1 MNLISSLRCFSKL
14 LAEDVAMTRLGAP
27 RGWLL
32 RMHYYGRWA
41 ARRHQAAPPES
52 VTLNVRGRRLEMD
65 LSAAYEGA
73 FNGIFLD
80 NEYDCASLVQEP
92 PKRILDLGA
101 NIGMGSLY
109 LSALFS
115 EAQFVCVEPDPRNVP
130 LLERNLRANGVRAQ
144 VMACAVGAKSGES
157 NLRFGDNPTCS
168 ALEAMPIYDRTKLT
182 PVTVRTVP
190 DILALA
196 GWDSAGLV
204 KLDVEGTEDES
215 AFDQQLLVAAST
227 DFAARN
233 PSQHD
238 CATHSVLSESIRH
251 EFAETGKWA

>member
-14 LAEDVAMTRLGAP
+14 LAEDAAMTRLGAR

-41 ARRHQAAPPES
+41 ARRHHAAPPES

-157 NLRFGDNPTCS
+157 NLRSGDNPTCS
-168 ALEAMPIYDRTKLT
+168 ALEAMLIYDRTKLT
-182 PVTVRTVP
+182 RVTVRRSPTFWP
-190 DILALA
+190 WQAGTALA
-196 GWDSAGLV
+196 
-204 KLDVEGTEDES
+204 
-215 AFDQQLLVAAST
+215 
-227 DFAARN
+227 
-233 PSQHD
+233 
-238 CATHSVLSESIRH
+238 
-251 EFAETGKWA
+251 